1 MPFNISNFIIDET
14 KRVIGRNASTG
25 DLYFLISQ
33 IDSPSLACDSEE
45 VTKNDAKGTPIARWS
60 QGKTAEFSGTNAL
73 LDFNLMSYQFNG
85 EAKTVA
91 DTENPVNAPSIEEKV
106 VTSNNLNSYVL
117 KHPCINSG
125 TTEAPI
131 YRITVCTLTKDGA
144 VDKQFTI
151 GQAVADGVCTYTANT
166 RTLTFDDGDLVAGD
180 KLYVQYEYSTANAVV
195 VYNSA
200 DKFAKAM
207 EIVIEVVGHDICDI
221 DTAYV
226 GYVIFSNATLSA
238 STTVGFGRED
248 NFDFS
253 FSASQNYCSEEKELF
268 RIVVPQPDA
277 A

>member
-1 MPFNISNFIIDET
+1 MFDISNFVIDET
-14 KRVIGRNASTG
+14 KRVIGRNPDSG

-33 IDSPSLACDSEE
+33 IESPSLACDAEE

-85 EAKTVA
+85 EGKTIA
-91 DTENPVNAPSIEEKV
+91 TEDTPVNAPSIEEKRLATGEL
-106 VTSNNLNSYVL
+106 TSYTL
-117 KHPCINSG
+117 KHECINSG
-125 TTEAPI
+125 TTAAPV
-131 YRITVCTLTKDGA
+131 YKITVCTLTKDGA
-144 VDKQFTI
+144 VEKQFKI
-151 GQAVADGVCTYTANT
+151 GQAVAEGVCTYTANT
-166 RTLTFDDGDLVAGD
+166 KTLTFNEGDLAVGD

-207 EIVIEVVGHDICDI
+207 EIIVEVVGHDICNVG
-221 DTAYV
+221 TAYS
-226 GYVIFSNATLSA
+226 GFVIFSNATLSA
-238 STTVGFGRED
+238 ATTVGFGRED
-248 NFDFS
+248 SFDFS
-253 FSASQNYCSEEKELF
+253 FSASQNYCSDEKELF